1 MYTGKTRVLY
11 NGLFLGMLLFSLI
24 APAELRANPFL
35 SAEDGKTIAP
45 SALVGKGDARTT
57 RTQLSLRDKIAEALA
72 ALRDG
77 SGPGTWGVLIGGAFL
92 YGILHAAG
100 PGHRKSVVFSLFM
113 GRRTAAWEPLAAG
126 FLAAATHAGISI
138 SLIFLLKRAGEAISS
153 LTRLNS
159 ASLYLEGI
167 TFSMLAIAA
176 LVLILFKAAR
186 FIGRARVEHADY
198 SDEDP
203 EGNRNNAIGNG
214 GLSKEKRS
222 QVYPI
227 IVLASLVPCPGATM
241 ILLLSLHLGVVS
253 MGMAAV
259 LSMSLGMALVISAA
273 AYIAYFSRKTLF
285 LRFKRHAGRIGL
297 VSDILET
304 GSYLFMG
311 AFSLYAA
318 WPFLISL

>member
-1 MYTGKTRVLY
+1 MAIG
-11 NGLFLGMLLFSLI
+11 
-24 APAELRANPFL
+24 ANPFL

-45 SALVGKGDARTT
+45 SALVGKGDERIT
-57 RTQLSLRDKIAEALA
+57 RTQLSLREKIADALT

-77 SGPGTWGVLIGGAFL
+77 SGPETWGVLIGGAFL
-92 YGILHAAG
+92 YGIFHAAG

-126 FLAAATHAGISI
+126 LLAAATHAGISA

-153 LTRLNS
+153 LTQLNS

-176 LVLILFKAAR
+176 IVLILFKAAR
-186 FIGRARVEHADY
+186 IIGRTRIQHAGYSEESPEEHKNA
-198 SDEDP
+198 
-203 EGNRNNAIGNG
+203 AIGKG
-214 GLSKEKRS
+214 GPAMGKRS

-241 ILLLSLHLGVVS
+241 ILLLSLHLGVIS

-259 LSMSLGMALVISAA
+259 LAMSLGMALVISAA
-273 AYIAYFSRKTLF
+273 GYIAYFSRKTLF
-285 LRFKRHAGRIGL
+285 LKFKRHAGRVGL
-297 VSDILET
+297 ISDILET

-318 WPFLISL
+318 WPFLVSL